1 MQGAQKI
8 PMEKW
13 TAGGIRSPHDDS
25 QLVGALR
32 LLTRASTSVRESRA
46 QLDRL
51 YGRLSELLRFGR
63 SFPQTELSPSHSAEE
78 LRAEISALGAEADAV
93 LNNVA
98 THLVDV
104 ADALSG
110 ASSVAHQSPGQA
122 TELPETE
129 FRSSVRKPSRPR
141 FPGATDT
148 PDQITR
154 LDDARYR
161 E

>member
-1 MQGAQKI
+1 
-8 PMEKW
+8 MEKW
-13 TAGGIRSPHDDS
+13 KVGGVRSPHDET
-25 QLVGALR
+25 QLLGALR
-32 LLTRASTSVRESRA
+32 LLTRASTSVRESRT

-51 YGRLSELLRFGR
+51 YGRLSELLRSGR
-63 SFPQTELSPSHSAEE
+63 SFPQTELSPSHAADE

-93 LNNVA
+93 LNKVA

-104 ADALSG
+104 ADAMSG

-122 TELPETE
+122 TESPEAG
-129 FRSSVRKPSRPR
+129 FRSSVRKPTPPR